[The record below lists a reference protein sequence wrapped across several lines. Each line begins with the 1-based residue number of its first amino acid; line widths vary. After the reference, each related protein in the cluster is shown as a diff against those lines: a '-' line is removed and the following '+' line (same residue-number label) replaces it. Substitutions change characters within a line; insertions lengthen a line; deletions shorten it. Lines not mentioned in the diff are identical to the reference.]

1 MTFVALRIL
10 IGLVVIGAIVLGLRK
25 IWRDWTGQFRMEDKA
40 RRERDLAER
49 RRPDVIELK
58 RDGDGVYR
66 PDSDER
72 R

>member
-49 RRPDVIELK
+49 RRPDVIEHK

-66 PDSDER
+66 PDSDDR